1 MWLAFYKKQ
10 AVGDVLML
18 TSGTIS
24 DDHVV
29 TESKQNITLINDRTN
44 DQTVA
49 VNIFKISE
57 SFEISDNGPVLLTE
71 EQVTKVNELIKAAGF
86 NLAIE
91 VDNTPK
97 LVVGYVEECKAH
109 EDSDHLSITQTRVSE
124 DEVLQIVCGARNI
137 AKGQHVLVAKPGAV
151 MPSGA
156 IIWPGELR
164 GVESFGMIC
173 STRELGLAHLEDLP
187 GIWELRPQFSV
198 GTALADVVAAY

>member
-1 MWLAFYKKQ
+1 MWLAFYNKQ

-49 VNIFKISE
+49 VNVFNISE